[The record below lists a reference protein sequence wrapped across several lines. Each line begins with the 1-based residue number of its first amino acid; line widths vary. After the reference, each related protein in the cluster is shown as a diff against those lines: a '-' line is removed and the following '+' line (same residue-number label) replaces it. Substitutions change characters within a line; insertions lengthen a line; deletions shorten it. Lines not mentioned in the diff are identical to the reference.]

1 MCQQQR
7 RKIPSISQQKN
18 NRCECCEAL
27 ETDSFI
33 HSSFQK
39 EITFSTRLDQSYI
52 EQHLTRDPVQ
62 YKTCKMKLATATLL
76 TLLHQSSAFAPTP
89 FTTSSSARS
98 NTFKHSALVDPS
110 IFADTHQHV
119 DTLSNFF
126 SSIILSDG
134 DVSDSMNALADA
146 ATSAVSTTTTD
157 ATAAAASQDNGWFG
171 FLEGPIEFLL
181 QGIHSLL
188 TSVGVSENAW
198 GVSILVMTTFI
209 KLLTYPLTKSQLES
223 TSKMQVGYKK

>member
-18 NRCECCEAL
+18 NRCECCEA
-27 ETDSFI
+27 FI

-62 YKTCKMKLATATLL
+62 YKTCKKMKLATATLL

-146 ATSAVSTTTTD
+146 ATSAVSTTATD
-157 ATAAAASQDNGWFG
+157 ATAAASQDNGWFG

-188 TSVGVSENAW
+188 TSVGISENAW
-198 GVSILVMTTFI
+198 GVSILAMTTFI

-223 TSKMQVGYKK
+223 TSKMQVGYEK